1 MQNSNAAP
9 SELNCTCNS
18 IIIHVPAD
26 NKYNR
31 CFLTGVNNS
40 RGSNIITGVSTKVTR
55 VYNNHAFLH
64 TRNIVSQ
71 LIVCHSWTVAC
82 TCMAW
87 PMLSILKS
95 TVSVVIKYIHVDAF
109 WSKLR
114 CPVIALGTLPYAVS
128 HIPTCQF

>member
-1 MQNSNAAP
+1 MQNSSAAP

-18 IIIHVPAD
+18 IIYMCQLAI
-26 NKYNR
+26 N
-31 CFLTGVNNS
+31 
-40 RGSNIITGVSTKVTR
+40 ITGVSTKVTR